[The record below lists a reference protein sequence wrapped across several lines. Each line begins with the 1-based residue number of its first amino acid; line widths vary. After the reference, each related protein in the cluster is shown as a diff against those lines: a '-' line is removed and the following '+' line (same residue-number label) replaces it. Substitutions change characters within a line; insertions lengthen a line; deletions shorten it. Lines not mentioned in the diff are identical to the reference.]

1 MALSLFT
8 ACDGGTE
15 DDGSVIT
22 VWCEAIG
29 SDNSILQQFKSY
41 FDENNGMG
49 YTLEYEIKDSLS
61 GDLRA
66 AIQAGRVPDIVIWP
80 RWETMTRNNLLQE
93 IDSLVERDNINI
105 EKYNSEAFKEL
116 RAGGKLYGIP
126 TDLDAWGIWCN
137 TDLTGTENLP
147 KTWDEL
153 KTMTAQLTTG
163 TGTDK
168 IVGLDAYNLRGQF
181 YTFMLTAG
189 ATFINDGNPPR

>member
-1 MALSLFT
+1 MKKILTLFLAAAMALSLFT

-147 KTWDEL
+147 KT
-153 KTMTAQLTTG
+153 
-163 TGTDK
+163 
-168 IVGLDAYNLRGQF
+168 
-181 YTFMLTAG
+181 
-189 ATFINDGNPPR
+189 